1 MDSPLLPLCSSADQR
16 VPALQK
22 LTAPPRTM
30 PHSHSLPSL
39 TSARVDEESDHHG
52 RCHHRPPG
60 LHLRLLHAVKDGHAA
75 HVALPGTRRESG
87 DMQWAELESQGA
99 KPDPTREIPGFV
111 VIS

>member
-1 MDSPLLPLCSSADQR
+1 MDSPPFLLCPSADQR
-16 VPALQK
+16 TPALQK
-22 LTAPPRTM
+22 LTAHLRTV
-30 PHSHSLPSL
+30 PHSRGIPSL

-75 HVALPGTRRESG
+75 HVALPGTRRESE
-87 DMQWAELESQGA
+87 DTRCAEPESRGA
-99 KPDPTREIPGFV
+99 TWVPMHDILRFV